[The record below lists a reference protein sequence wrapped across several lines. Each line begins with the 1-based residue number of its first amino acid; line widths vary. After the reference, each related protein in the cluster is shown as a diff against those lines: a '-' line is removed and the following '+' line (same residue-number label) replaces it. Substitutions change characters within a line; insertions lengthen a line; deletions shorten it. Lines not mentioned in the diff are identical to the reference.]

1 MSRRPEAVLAS
12 ARPPRENC
20 PRVPRAVPI
29 ALALAAVASLPSPVG
44 AHTPGLS
51 RADLR
56 VLPQRIAVDLA
67 FARPEIAGLVPGA
80 DADRSGQLDE
90 IELLSIEGRLSAA
103 VLDGLALA
111 AGDVAC
117 AGAIDRIA
125 FVEEDGL
132 SIAASFTCP
141 GPPPAA
147 LTVRIPLLARL
158 APGHRVVGRLVFAD
172 MSSETDPPAL
182 DFVAHRRRS
191 ALTFTRPTAPASA
204 PALAPAPAPAPARWP
219 WAAAFVGA
227 ALVLAW
233 GFLRRRRRA

>member
-1 MSRRPEAVLAS
+1 
-12 ARPPRENC
+12 
-20 PRVPRAVPI
+20 VPRAVPI
-29 ALALAAVASLPSPVG
+29 ALALAAVCSVASPVG

-56 VLPQRIAVDLA
+56 VLPQRVAVDLA

-90 IELLSIEGRLSAA
+90 IELLSIEAQLSAA
-103 VLDGLALA
+103 VLDGLAVA
-111 AGDVAC
+111 ADDIAC

-132 SIAASFTCP
+132 AIAASFTCP
-141 GPPPAA
+141 NPRPAA

-158 APGHRVVGRLVFAD
+158 APGHRIVGRLVFSD
-172 MSSETDPPAL
+172 MSDETDLPTL

-191 ALTFTRPTAPASA
+191 ALTFTRPTAPAPAPA
-204 PALAPAPAPAPARWP
+204 PALAPAPAPARWP
-219 WAAAFVGA
+219 WAAVLAGLSLA
-227 ALVLAW
+227 LAW

>member
-1 MSRRPEAVLAS
+1 ML
-12 ARPPRENC
+12 
-20 PRVPRAVPI
+20 RAVPI
-29 ALALAAVASLPSPVG
+29 ALALAALAFTPASVR
-44 AHTPGLS
+44 AHTAGLS

-56 VLPQRIAVDLA
+56 VLPQRIAVDLV

-90 IELLSIEGRLSAA
+90 LELLSLEAPLSAA
-103 VLDGLALA
+103 VLDGLTITADDL
-111 AGDVAC
+111 AC

-141 GPPPAA
+141 RARPAA

-172 MSSETDPPAL
+172 MSSETEPPAL

-191 ALTFTRPTAPASA
+191 ALTFTRPSAPVPAPA
-204 PALAPAPAPAPARWP
+204 PALAPVPAPPLAPAPATPRWP
-219 WAAAFVGA
+219 WLAVPAGL
-227 ALVLAW
+227 ALALAW

>member
-1 MSRRPEAVLAS
+1 L
-12 ARPPRENC
+12 PP
-20 PRVPRAVPI
+20 VPRAVPI
-29 ALALAAVASLPSPVG
+29 ALALAATLFAPSRAA

-56 VLPQRIAVDLA
+56 VGPQRVAVDLV

-90 IELLSIEGRLSAA
+90 IELLSLEKQLSAS
-103 VLDGLALA
+103 VLDGLAIA
-111 AGDVAC
+111 ADDVAC

-132 SIAASFTCP
+132 AIAASYTCP
-141 GPPPAA
+141 ASPAA

-172 MSSETDPPAL
+172 MSSETGPPAL

-191 ALTFTRPTAPASA
+191 ALTLRRPTAPAPA
-204 PALAPAPAPAPARWP
+204 PPAVAPAPAPADADARRAWPA
-219 WAAAFVGA
+219 AGVVAT
-227 ALVLAW
+227 LLLAW